1 MDANYYLFL
10 LISTLIDK
18 MKKVKSLANA
28 RREGKGKLEVD
39 ESASSNFTNA
49 VRNLVENIS
58 IGMIYN

>member
-1 MDANYYLFL
+1 MQTIIFFFLFQRL
-10 LISTLIDK
+10 STK
-18 MKKVKSLANA
+18 WKKVKSLANA

-39 ESASSNFTNA
+39 DSASSNFTNA